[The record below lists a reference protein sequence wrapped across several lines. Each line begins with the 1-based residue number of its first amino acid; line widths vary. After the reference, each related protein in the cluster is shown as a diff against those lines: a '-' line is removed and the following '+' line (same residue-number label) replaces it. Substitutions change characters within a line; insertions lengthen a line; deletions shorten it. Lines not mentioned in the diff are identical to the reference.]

1 MRCEFCKEVRT
12 LSKKN
17 IIVLTLGQIV
27 AGGIVG
33 LAGGWICLLVL
44 ENFIW
49 RMLIGTQEMHGFWAG
64 FLLLLSLGITYGI
77 VVVGASESIRFVS
90 RQFGIQLAFKPVCSG
105 AFLGPPAIVG
115 LLALLNVP
123 WEIFGAP
130 NLLLALLLPV
140 LKTFAYLVSL
150 PMRWWVHFGLPVE
163 IWYILAVPVGAILGY
178 RLPAVEKREIR
189 VEHT

>member
-1 MRCEFCKEVRT
+1 M
-12 LSKKN
+12 SKKN

-27 AGGIVG
+27 AGALVG
-33 LAGGWICLLVL
+33 LTGGWICLLVL

-49 RMLIGTQEMHGFWAG
+49 QMLIGAREMHGFWAG
-64 FLLLLSLGITYGI
+64 LFLLMSLGITYGI

-90 RQFGIQLAFKPVCSG
+90 RKFGIQIPFKPVCSG

-130 NLLLALLLPV
+130 NLILALLLPV
-140 LKTFAYLVSL
+140 LKTLAYVVSL
-150 PMRWWVHFGLPVE
+150 PMRWWVHLGLPVE

-178 RLPAVEKREIR
+178 RLPAVENREMR
-189 VEHT
+189 VEQT